1 MDQVTCHRWILYVVA
16 DSKYTKKFVIFV
28 DCINLTEMAV
38 FNKNKKERK
47 PSMKKKL
54 FFSLGS
60 LAMILLL
67 SGVISIIE
75 YRRMSDYVS
84 DLIAA
89 NIKSINLSQ
98 KLADLTQEYNDQML
112 AVVVQNDISLM
123 PDFNLDYF
131 NAQSDSLRSSFTSSR
146 MLPKV
151 DSVVTAFD
159 AFMKTSLKFDEV
171 FLADNVNTGEWFFG
185 SLQPR
190 YTKLR
195 QDLISLNDVIHEELQ
210 RNSADFDAGFYR
222 SIIPGVVSVGA
233 GLLLILLLLYFTM
246 AYYVKPIYRMADGI
260 DGYRHSGRRHVY
272 EFDGDDQLSDI
283 NAGITEIIDENVE
296 LKKRVKKLRDER
308 ERLLQN
314 ISDLTAE

>member
-1 MDQVTCHRWILYVVA
+1 MKMAMFKIF
-16 DSKYTKKFVIFV
+16 KKR
-28 DCINLTEMAV
+28 
-38 FNKNKKERK
+38 ERK
-47 PSMKKKL
+47 PSMRKKL
-54 FFSLGS
+54 FYSLGS

-67 SGVISIIE
+67 SSVISVLE

-98 KLADLTQEYNDQML
+98 RLADLTQHYNDRML
-112 AVVVQNDISLM
+112 AVVVQNDISMM

-131 NAQSDSLRSSFTSSR
+131 NAQSDSLRNSFTSEK

-151 DSVVTAFD
+151 DSVVTSFD

-171 FLADNVNTGEWFFG
+171 FLADSVDTGEWFFG

-190 YTKLR
+190 YTELR
-195 QDLISLNDVIHEELQ
+195 QDLNSLNEVIHEELQ

-233 GLLLILLLLYFTM
+233 GLLLILLMLYFTM
-246 AYYVKPIYRMADGI
+246 VYYVKPIYRMSDGI
-260 DGYRHSGRRHVY
+260 DGYRLSGRRHIY
-272 EFDGDDQLSDI
+272 EFDGDDQIANI
-283 NAGITEIIDENVE
+283 NAGVTELIEENLE
-296 LKKRVKKLRDER
+296 YKKRIKNLRDER

-314 ISDLTAE
+314 ISDLTSE

>member
-1 MDQVTCHRWILYVVA
+1 
-16 DSKYTKKFVIFV
+16 
-28 DCINLTEMAV
+28 MALGL
-38 FNKNKKERK
+38 FRRKKERK
-47 PSMKKKL
+47 PSMRKKL

-67 SGVISIIE
+67 SSVISILE

-84 DLIAA
+84 DLIAS

-98 KLADLTQEYNDQML
+98 KLADITQEYNDQML

-123 PDFNLDYF
+123 PDFNLTYF
-131 NAQSDSLRSSFTSSR
+131 NAQSDSLRSSFTSSK

-151 DSVVTAFD
+151 DSVVMAFD

-171 FLADNVNTGEWFFG
+171 FLADSVDTGEWFFG

-195 QDLISLNDVIHEELQ
+195 QDLNSLNEVIHEEL
-210 RNSADFDAGFYR
+210 RNNSADFDAGFYR

-246 AYYVKPIYRMADGI
+246 VYYVRPIYRMSDGI
-260 DGYRHSGRRHVY
+260 DAYRVSGRRYVY
-272 EFDGDDQLSDI
+272 EFDGDDQLANI
-283 NAGITEIIDENVE
+283 NTGLTEVIDENVE
-296 LKKRVKKLRDER
+296 LKRRVKNLRDER
-308 ERLLQN
+308 EKLMENQ
-314 ISDLTAE
+314 

>member
-1 MDQVTCHRWILYVVA
+1 
-16 DSKYTKKFVIFV
+16 
-28 DCINLTEMAV
+28 
-38 FNKNKKERK
+38 
-47 PSMKKKL
+47 MKKKL

-67 SGVISIIE
+67 SSVISILE

-84 DLIAA
+84 DLIAS

-98 KLADLTQEYNDQML
+98 KLADITQEYNDQML

-123 PDFNLDYF
+123 PDFNLTYF
-131 NAQSDSLRSSFTSSR
+131 NAQSDSLRSSFTSSK

-151 DSVVTAFD
+151 DSVVMSFD

-171 FLADNVNTGEWFFG
+171 FLADSVDTGEWFFG

-195 QDLISLNDVIHEELQ
+195 QDLNSLNEVIHEEL
-210 RNSADFDAGFYR
+210 RDNSADFDAGFYR

-246 AYYVKPIYRMADGI
+246 VYYVRPIYRMSDGV
-260 DGYRHSGRRHVY
+260 DSYRVSGRRYIY
-272 EFDGDDQLSDI
+272 EFDGDDQLANI
-283 NAGITEIIDENVE
+283 NSGLTEIIEENVE
-296 LKKRVKKLRDER
+296 LKRRLKNLRDER
-308 ERLLQN
+308 EKLMENQ
-314 ISDLTAE
+314 

>member
-1 MDQVTCHRWILYVVA
+1 MVVLNIR
-16 DSKYTKKFVIFV
+16 K
-28 DCINLTEMAV
+28 
-38 FNKNKKERK
+38 KKEKK

-67 SGVISIIE
+67 SSVISIIE

-84 DLIAA
+84 ELIAA

-151 DSVVTAFD
+151 DSVVMSFD
-159 AFMKTSLKFDEV
+159 AFMKTSLKFDEI

-195 QDLISLNDVIHEELQ
+195 QDLMSLNEVIHDELL

-233 GLLLILLLLYFTM
+233 GLLLIVLLLYFTM
-246 AYYVKPIYRMADGI
+246 AYYVKPIYRMSDGI
-260 DGYRHSGRRHVY
+260 DSYRLTGRRHVY
-272 EFDGDDQLSDI
+272 EFDGDDQLANI
-283 NAGITEIIDENVE
+283 NTGVTELIEENVE
-296 LKKRVKKLRDER
+296 YKKRIKALRDER
-308 ERLLQN
+308 ERLFQT
-314 ISDLTAE
+314 ISDCTAE

>member
-1 MDQVTCHRWILYVVA
+1 
-16 DSKYTKKFVIFV
+16 
-28 DCINLTEMAV
+28 MALGL
-38 FNKNKKERK
+38 FRRKKERK
-47 PSMKKKL
+47 PSMRKKL

-67 SGVISIIE
+67 SSVISILE

-84 DLIAA
+84 ELIAS

-98 KLADLTQEYNDQML
+98 KLADITQEYNDQML

-123 PDFNLDYF
+123 PDFNLTYF
-131 NAQSDSLRSSFTSSR
+131 NAQSDSLRSSFTSSK

-151 DSVVTAFD
+151 DSVVMSFD

-171 FLADNVNTGEWFFG
+171 FLADSVDTGEWFFG

-195 QDLISLNDVIHEELQ
+195 QDLNSLNEVIHEEL
-210 RNSADFDAGFYR
+210 RDNSADFDAGFYR

-246 AYYVKPIYRMADGI
+246 VYYVRPIYRMSDGV
-260 DGYRHSGRRHVY
+260 DSYRVSGRRYIY
-272 EFDGDDQLSDI
+272 EFDGDDQLANI
-283 NAGITEIIDENVE
+283 NSGLTEIIEENVE
-296 LKKRVKKLRDER
+296 LKRRLKNLRDER
-308 ERLLQN
+308 EKLMENQ
-314 ISDLTAE
+314 

>member
-1 MDQVTCHRWILYVVA
+1 MALG
-16 DSKYTKKFVIFV
+16 IFRRKR
-28 DCINLTEMAV
+28 E
-38 FNKNKKERK
+38 KK
-47 PSMKKKL
+47 PSIKKKL

-67 SGVISIIE
+67 SGVISILE

-84 DLIAA
+84 ELIAS

-98 KLADLTQEYNDQML
+98 KLADITQEYNDQML

-123 PDFNLDYF
+123 PDFNLAYF
-131 NAQSDSLRSSFTSSR
+131 NAQSDSLRSSFTSQK

-151 DSVVTAFD
+151 DSVVNAFD

-171 FLADNVNTGEWFFG
+171 FLADSVDTGEWFFG

-195 QDLISLNDVIHEELQ
+195 QDLGSLNEVIHDEL
-210 RNSADFDAGFYR
+210 RSNSADFDAGFYR

-233 GLLLILLLLYFTM
+233 GLLLILLLMYFTM
-246 AYYVKPIYRMADGI
+246 VYYVKPIYRMSDGI
-260 DGYRHSGRRHVY
+260 DGYRLSGRRYVY
-272 EFDGDDQLSDI
+272 EFDGDDQLANI
-283 NAGITEIIDENVE
+283 NSGLTELIDENVE
-296 LKKRVKKLRDER
+296 MKRRVKNLRDER
-308 ERLLQN
+308 ERLLEN

>member
-1 MDQVTCHRWILYVVA
+1 
-16 DSKYTKKFVIFV
+16 
-28 DCINLTEMAV
+28 MALAL
-38 FNKNKKERK
+38 FRRKKERK

-67 SGVISIIE
+67 SSVISILE

-84 DLIAA
+84 ELIAS

-98 KLADLTQEYNDQML
+98 KLADITQEYNDQML

-123 PDFNLDYF
+123 PDFNLTYF
-131 NAQSDSLRSSFTSSR
+131 NAQSDSLRSSFTSNK

-151 DSVVTAFD
+151 DSVVMSFD

-171 FLADNVNTGEWFFG
+171 FLADSVDTGEWFFG

-195 QDLISLNDVIHEELQ
+195 QDLNSLNEVIHEEL
-210 RNSADFDAGFYR
+210 RNNSADFDAGFYR

-246 AYYVKPIYRMADGI
+246 VYYVRPIYRMSDGV
-260 DGYRHSGRRHVY
+260 DSYRVSGRRYIY
-272 EFDGDDQLSDI
+272 EFDGDDQLANI
-283 NAGITEIIDENVE
+283 NSGLTEIIEENVE
-296 LKKRVKKLRDER
+296 LKRRLKNLRDER
-308 ERLLQN
+308 EKLMENQ
-314 ISDLTAE
+314 

>member
-1 MDQVTCHRWILYVVA
+1 
-16 DSKYTKKFVIFV
+16 
-28 DCINLTEMAV
+28 MALAL
-38 FNKNKKERK
+38 FRRKKERK

-67 SGVISIIE
+67 SSVISILE

-84 DLIAA
+84 DLIAS

-98 KLADLTQEYNDQML
+98 KLADITQEYNDQML

-123 PDFNLDYF
+123 PDFNLAYF
-131 NAQSDSLRSSFTSSR
+131 NAQSDSLRSSFTSSK

-151 DSVVTAFD
+151 DSVVMSFD

-171 FLADNVNTGEWFFG
+171 FLADSVDTGEWFFG

-195 QDLISLNDVIHEELQ
+195 QDLNSLNEVIHEEL
-210 RNSADFDAGFYR
+210 RDNSADFDAGFYR

-246 AYYVKPIYRMADGI
+246 VYYVRPIYRMSDGV
-260 DGYRHSGRRHVY
+260 DSYRVSGRRYIY
-272 EFDGDDQLSDI
+272 EFDGDDQLANI
-283 NAGITEIIDENVE
+283 NSGLTEIIEENVE
-296 LKKRVKKLRDER
+296 LKRRLKNLRDER
-308 ERLLQN
+308 EKLMENQ
-314 ISDLTAE
+314 

>member
-1 MDQVTCHRWILYVVA
+1 MALGLFERKR
-16 DSKYTKKFVIFV
+16 DS
-28 DCINLTEMAV
+28 
-38 FNKNKKERK
+38 K
-47 PSMKKKL
+47 PSMKRKL
-54 FFSLGS
+54 VFSLGS

-67 SGVISIIE
+67 SSVISILE

-84 DLIAA
+84 ELIAS

-98 KLADLTQEYNDQML
+98 KLADITQEYNDQML

-123 PDFNLDYF
+123 PDFNLKYF

-151 DSVVTAFD
+151 DSVVMSFD

-171 FLADNVNTGEWFFG
+171 FLADSVDTGEWFFG

-195 QDLISLNDVIHEELQ
+195 QDLNSLNEVIHEELQ

-233 GLLLILLLLYFTM
+233 GLLLILLLLYYTM
-246 AYYVKPIYRMADGI
+246 VYYVKPICRMSDGI
-260 DGYRHSGRRHVY
+260 DSYRLSGRRYVY
-272 EFDGDDQLSDI
+272 EFDGDDQLANI
-283 NAGITEIIDENVE
+283 NTGITELTEENVE
-296 LKKRVKKLRDER
+296 LKRRVKNLRDER
-308 ERLLQN
+308 ERLLEN
-314 ISDLTAE
+314 ISDITAE

>member
-1 MDQVTCHRWILYVVA
+1 MAFFNRRN
-16 DSKYTKKFVIFV
+16 K
-28 DCINLTEMAV
+28 TE
-38 FNKNKKERK
+38 KK

-54 FFSLGS
+54 FLSLGS

-112 AVVVQNDISLM
+112 AVVVQNDISMM

-131 NAQSDSLRSSFTSSR
+131 NAQSDSLRSSFTSER

-171 FLADNVNTGEWFFG
+171 FLADSVDTGEWFFG

-195 QDLISLNDVIHEELQ
+195 QDLNSLNEVIHDELL

-246 AYYVKPIYRMADGI
+246 AYYVKPIYRIADGI
-260 DGYRHSGRRHVY
+260 NSYRLSGRRHVY
-272 EFDGDDQLSDI
+272 VFDGDDQLAEI
-283 NAGITEIIDENVE
+283 NTGVTELIEENLE
-296 LKKRVKKLRDER
+296 SKQRIKALRDER
-308 ERLLQN
+308 ERLIQN

>member
-1 MDQVTCHRWILYVVA
+1 MMNKL
-16 DSKYTKKFVIFV
+16 KKR
-28 DCINLTEMAV
+28 
-38 FNKNKKERK
+38 ERK
-47 PSMKKKL
+47 PSIKRKL
-54 FFSLGS
+54 VLSLGS

-67 SGVISIIE
+67 SSVISVLE

-98 KLADLTQEYNDQML
+98 RLADITRHYNDQML
-112 AVVVQNDISLM
+112 SVVVQNDISMM

-131 NAQSDSLRSSFTSSR
+131 NAQSDSLRSSFTSER

-151 DSVVTAFD
+151 DSVVMSFD

-171 FLADNVNTGEWFFG
+171 FLADSVNTGEWFFG

-195 QDLISLNDVIHEELQ
+195 KDLNSLNEVIHEELQ

-222 SIIPGVVSVGA
+222 SIIPGVVSVAA

-246 AYYVKPIYRMADGI
+246 VYYVKPIYRMSDGL
-260 DGYRHSGRRHVY
+260 DGYRLSGRRHVY
-272 EFDGDDQLSDI
+272 EFDGDDQLANI
-283 NAGITEIIDENVE
+283 NSGITEIIDENIE
-296 LKKRVKKLRDER
+296 FKQRVKNLGDDR
-308 ERLLQN
+308 ERLLQQM
-314 ISDLTAE
+314 SDATAE

>member
-1 MDQVTCHRWILYVVA
+1 
-16 DSKYTKKFVIFV
+16 
-28 DCINLTEMAV
+28 
-38 FNKNKKERK
+38 
-47 PSMKKKL
+47 MKKKL

-67 SGVISIIE
+67 SSVISILE

-84 DLIAA
+84 ELIAS

-98 KLADLTQEYNDQML
+98 KLADITQEYNDQML

-123 PDFNLDYF
+123 PDFNLAYF
-131 NAQSDSLRSSFTSSR
+131 NAQSDSLRSSFTSSK

-151 DSVVTAFD
+151 DSVVMSFD

-171 FLADNVNTGEWFFG
+171 FLADSVDTGEWFFG

-195 QDLISLNDVIHEELQ
+195 QDLNSLNEVIHEEL
-210 RNSADFDAGFYR
+210 RDNSADFDAGFYR
-222 SIIPGVVSVGA
+222 SIIQSVVSEGA

-246 AYYVKPIYRMADGI
+246 VYYVRPIYRMSDGV
-260 DGYRHSGRRHVY
+260 DSYRVSGRRYIY
-272 EFDGDDQLSDI
+272 EFDGDDQLANI
-283 NAGITEIIDENVE
+283 NSGLTEIIEENVE
-296 LKKRVKKLRDER
+296 LKRRLKNLRDER
-308 ERLLQN
+308 EKLMENQ
-314 ISDLTAE
+314 